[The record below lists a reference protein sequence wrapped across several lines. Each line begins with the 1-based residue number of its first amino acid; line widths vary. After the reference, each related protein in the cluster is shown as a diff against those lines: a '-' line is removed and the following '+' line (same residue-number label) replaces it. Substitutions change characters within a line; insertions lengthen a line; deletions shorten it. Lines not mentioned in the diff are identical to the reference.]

1 MRIALAVD
9 SLQHLRPTTPHTQPL
24 PGITRTRFSLIR
36 YRSPLHTESQLFS
49 SPTGTEM
56 FHFPA
61 STPTQTMYS
70 PAGNTTQLVLGFPIR
85 TSSDQRF
92 VGNSPRHNAASHVLH
107 RLSMPRHPPY
117 ARNKTHGHT
126 NNQGINTKTQKRK
139 ILASTIQFSH
149 NTTPHTNNHTNA
161 ATHVTGPNRN
171 NQCCP
176 RHPTVHQ
183 CKNFRHAKFG
193 VSTNPNTTQHTPH
206 TCKPPPSP
214 PSVTEATCGHASTRQ
229 TTRGSRTL
237 GDINH
242 TRPQLRAHKNK
253 AP

>member
-1 MRIALAVD
+1 MRIALAVG

-61 STPTQTMYS
+61 STPTQTMNS

-126 NNQGINTKTQKRK
+126 NNQGTNTKTQKRK

-149 NTTPHTNNHTNA
+149 NTTPHTNNHNRPFVYA
-161 ATHVTGPNRN
+161 GPNRN

-183 CKNFRHAKFG
+183 HKNTFVTQNRCIHQPQHHAA
-193 VSTNPNTTQHTPH
+193 HTP
-206 TCKPPPSP
+206 
-214 PSVTEATCGHASTRQ
+214 TR
-229 TTRGSRTL
+229 
-237 GDINH
+237 H
-242 TRPQLRAHKNK
+242 HHHHLR
-253 AP
+253 

>member
-1 MRIALAVD
+1 MRIALAVG

-61 STPTQTMYS
+61 STPTQTMNS
-70 PAGNTTQLVLGFPIR
+70 PAGNTTQPVLGFPIR

-126 NNQGINTKTQKRK
+126 NNQGTNTKTQKRK

-149 NTTPHTNNHTNA
+149 NTTPHTNNHNRSSHPCDKGPTGTTNA
-161 ATHVTGPNRN
+161 APDTQ
-171 NQCCP
+171 QCTNAKPFCHANLV
-176 RHPTVHQ
+176 HPPTPH
-183 CKNFRHAKFG
+183 
-193 VSTNPNTTQHTPH
+193 TTQHTPNISH
-206 TCKPPPSP
+206 QHHHRS
-214 PSVTEATCGHASTRQ
+214 SISACGYASTRQ
-229 TTRGSRTL
+229 TNTWQSHTRRL
-237 GDINH
+237 NH
-242 TRPQLRAHKNK
+242 TTPTTVGQQ
-253 AP
+253 

>member
-1 MRIALAVD
+1 MQIALAVG

-61 STPTQTMYS
+61 STPTQTMNS
-70 PAGNTTQLVLGFPIR
+70 PAGNTTQPVLGFPIR

-149 NTTPHTNNHTNA
+149 NTTPHTTNHKHCSRVRRAQQEQPMLPQT
-161 ATHVTGPNRN
+161 PNSA
-171 NQCCP
+171 
-176 RHPTVHQ
+176 PT
-183 CKNFRHAKFG
+183 KNPFCHAKP
-193 VSTNPNTTQHTPH
+193 VYPPTQHHAAHTP
-206 TCKPPPSP
+206 
-214 PSVTEATCGHASTRQ
+214 TR
-229 TTRGSRTL
+229 
-237 GDINH
+237 H
-242 TRPQLRAHKNK
+242 HHHHLR
-253 AP
+253 